1 MRLAMAFGRII
12 SKKAISILS
21 ATIFLIIGM
30 LLVIFFN
37 SRCNDPERIIRNLQ
51 KEIILVEEITGNQ
64 LQDIQAHVSKS
75 GFTDSVMS
83 EISRKEHIQDGFS
96 LFIYRNDSLI
106 YWSDNSVRISDLSGT
121 EATAKAFDYIGNGWY
136 LIQRIEDGKYSF
148 LALTRVRDE
157 FVFEN
162 QYLKSRFSS
171 LFSVPDHVAIH
182 LEDNGHNIYS
192 RNGRLLFSLRFPD
205 EPFFSRNYMIVLTIL
220 YFLAYAFFLAFIF
233 HVYSM
238 LECIWRKKSLLTLFF
253 LLDLLLIRGLVFIFH
268 FPQQLYSSELFSPA
282 FFASSWL
289 APSLGDLLLHAIT
302 FIFAAIAVHRRI
314 MINIRTDNKLSSGR
328 FFFFA
333 GLVLF
338 NIVLFQILTVHL
350 KSIIINSGI
359 SFNLNDIANIDIYS
373 FIGFLCLAL
382 FQIAY
387 LFFSWKT
394 IRLARSLSGSYR
406 TFVLV
411 SLVIMVTGYFI
422 LNLSGFDVAP
432 LIFLFLYFLT
442 FTHISSGGES
452 HFHFSNT
459 LVYIVIFSLF
469 TTYILYY
476 QNDLKEKENR
486 KILARNLAEY
496 KDPIAEH
503 KFSGVSDSLKNDTQL
518 ASYLN
523 KFPFDN
529 VAELDATTDYITRN
543 FFSHYWL
550 KYDLLITICDRSR
563 TLTIRPDDLTV
574 NCQQYF
580 KDIID
585 ALGQP
590 TRSENFYF
598 INNQLLDKYYLG
610 IVEYTGE
617 SLDLNIFIEFFPK
630 NMPKGLGYPELLI
643 DYRKENK
650 INWSVYSYARYFE
663 GELFFRFGKYYYAMN
678 LDHYVSYPAEAG
690 FIEKDDFSHY
700 IYPVNNQSVLIVS
713 LKNQGFLDIV
723 APFSYISIFFGFLAF
738 ILFIIFKGPSG
749 FNYFNQGFSQR
760 LQFSITMLI
769 FASFFLVGI
778 GSTAFIIS
786 LNNNKNLANLS
797 EKAHSVLIELEHKIA
812 GEEQV
817 VPEMEMYISDL
828 LYKFSLVFFTDIN
841 LYYPDGTL
849 LATSRPEI
857 FTRGFISN
865 KMNAKAYQN
874 LYLNNRS
881 LFIHQECIGEYDY
894 LSAYVPLRNVNN
906 DLIAYLNLPYF
917 ARQDELTNEI
927 STFLVAFINIYVIL
941 IAIAIYLAL
950 IISKYISKPI
960 QLLKEKLSTLKIGNT
975 EQKIEWKKSDEIGD
989 LVSEYNRMVD
999 EIAKSAELLARSERE
1014 SAWREMAR
1022 QIAHEIKNPLT
1033 PMKLSVQ
1040 YLQKA
1045 WDEKLPGWE
1054 ERLNR
1059 FSKTIVEQI
1068 DSLSIIA
1075 SAFSDFA
1082 NMPKSKFRKTELT
1095 GIIQNAIGI
1104 FKDSTP
1110 VSFSFISDGEHL
1122 IQGDKEQLLRVF
1134 NNLIK
1139 NAIQAI
1145 RHPHEGQISIRL
1157 YREGDK
1163 HKIHFTDNGEGI
1175 PEDQQEKVFSPNFT
1189 TKSGGMGLGLAM
1201 IKNTIQNMGGT
1212 ISFESM
1218 QGKGTSFFIEL
1229 PDHEADPTISDE
1241 VRDGIG

>member
-1 MRLAMAFGRII
+1 MALSQII
-12 SKKAISILS
+12 SKKAFSFLL
-21 ATIFLIIGM
+21 AAIFMIIGI
-30 LLVIFFN
+30 LLVIIFN
-37 SRCNDPERIIRNLQ
+37 NRSNNQERLTRKIQ
-51 KEIILVEEITGNQ
+51 KKIILVEEIADNKLRD
-64 LQDIQAHVSKS
+64 LQATVAKS
-75 GFTDSVMS
+75 GFSDSVMS
-83 EISRKEHIQDGFS
+83 EISRGENIRNGFS

-106 YWSDNSVRISDLSGT
+106 YWSDNSVKVPDLSGD
-121 EATAKAFDYIGNGWY
+121 EGTANAFDYIGNGWY
-136 LIQRIEDGKYSF
+136 LIQRIEDNNYSF
-148 LALTRVRDE
+148 VALVRVRDE

-162 QYLKSRFSS
+162 QYLKSSFSA
-171 LFSVPDHVAIH
+171 LFSVPNHVDIH
-182 LEDNGHNIYS
+182 DVPDNGHNIYS
-192 RNGRLLFSLRFPD
+192 RNGHFLFSLQFPD
-205 EPFFSRNYMIVLTIL
+205 ELVFSDYYMIVLTFL
-220 YFLAYAFFLAFIF
+220 YFLAYVFFLAFMY

-238 LECIWRKKSLLTLFF
+238 LGNIWKKKNLLTLFF
-253 LLDLLLIRGLVFIFH
+253 ILDLILIRGLVFIFH
-268 FPQQLYSSELFSPA
+268 FPAQLYSSALFSPA

-289 APSLGDLLLHAIT
+289 APSLGDLLLHALT
-302 FIFAAIAVHRRI
+302 LIFAAIAVHKRI
-314 MINIRTDNKLSSGR
+314 VIPIRADNKLSSRR
-328 FFFFA
+328 FFNFT

-338 NIVLFQILTVHL
+338 NIVLFHLLTVHL
-350 KSIIINSGI
+350 KSIIVNSGI
-359 SFNLNDIANIDIYS
+359 SFNLNDIGNIDIYS
-373 FIGFLCLAL
+373 FIGFLCLGL
-382 FQIAY
+382 ILIAY

-394 IRLARSLSGSYR
+394 IKLARCLSGSNSN
-406 TFVLV
+406 FVLL
-411 SLVIMVTGYFI
+411 SFAILVIGYFI
-422 LNLSGFDVAP
+422 LNLSGFNVAP

-442 FTHISSGGES
+442 FTHTSNKNTGS
-452 HFHFSNT
+452 HYNFSNT
-459 LVYIVIFSLF
+459 LLFIVIFSLF

-476 QNDLKEKENR
+476 QNDFKEEENR

-503 KFSGVSDSLKNDTQL
+503 KFSGVADSLQHDPRL

-523 KFPFDN
+523 KFPFEN

-543 FFSHYWL
+543 YFSHYWL
-550 KYDLLITICDRSR
+550 KYDILITICDRSR
-563 TLTIRPDDLTV
+563 TLTIRPEALTM

-580 KDIID
+580 GDIID

-590 TRSENFYF
+590 TRSEKFYF
-598 INNQLLDKYYLG
+598 IDNQLLDKYYLG
-610 IVEYTGE
+610 IVEYTGDPV
-617 SLDLNIFIEFFPK
+617 SLNIYIEFFPK

-643 DYRKENK
+643 DYRRENK

-678 LDHYVSYPAEAG
+678 LDHYVASPTEAG

-700 IYPVNNQSVLIVS
+700 IHPVNDQSVLIVS
-713 LKNQGFLDIV
+713 QKNQGFLDIV
-723 APFSYISIFFGFLAF
+723 APFSYISIFYGFLAF
-738 ILFIIFKGPSG
+738 LLFIIFKGPSG

-760 LQFSITMLI
+760 IQFSITMLI

-874 LYLNNRS
+874 LYLDNRS
-881 LFIHQECIGEYDY
+881 LFIHQECIGKYDY

-906 DLIAYLNLPYF
+906 DVIAYLNLPYF
-917 ARQDELTNEI
+917 ARQDELTTEI

-960 QLLKEKLSTLKIGNT
+960 QLLKEKLSTLKIGNI

-1095 GIIQNAIGI
+1095 GIIQNAIGL
-1104 FKDSTP
+1104 FKDSSP
-1110 VSFSFISDGEHL
+1110 VSFSLISDGEHL
-1122 IQGDKEQLLRVF
+1122 ILGDKEQLLRVF

-1145 RHPHEGQISIRL
+1145 RYPHEGIISIRI

-1163 HKIHFTDNGEGI
+1163 HRIIFNDNGEGI
-1175 PEDQQEKVFSPNFT
+1175 PEDQHEKVFSPNFT

-1201 IKNTIQNMGGT
+1201 VKNTIHNMGGT

-1218 QGKGTSFFIEL
+1218 QEKGTTFFIEL
-1229 PDHEADPTISDE
+1229 PDYEVELPGSDE
-1241 VRDGIG
+1241 VHEDIG

>member
-1 MRLAMAFGRII
+1 MALNQII
-12 SKKAISILS
+12 SKKALLLLS

-30 LLVIFFN
+30 LLVILLN
-37 SRCNDPERIIRNLQ
+37 NRSNDPERIIKNLQ
-51 KEIILVEEITGNQ
+51 QEIRLTEELTKKQ
-64 LQDIQAHVSKS
+64 LQDVQAIVSKT
-75 GFTDSVMS
+75 GFSDSVLS
-83 EISRKEHIQDGFS
+83 AVFIAERFRDGFS
-96 LFIYRNDSLI
+96 LYIYKNDSLI
-106 YWSDNSVRISDLSGT
+106 YWSDNSVLLPDFSGA
-121 EATAKAFDYIGNGWY
+121 EDSTAPFDYIGNGWY
-136 LIQRIEDGKYSF
+136 LIQRITDGVHSF
-148 LALTRVRDE
+148 VALVRVRDE
-157 FVFEN
+157 FAFEN
-162 QYLKSRFSS
+162 QYLKSRFSP
-171 LFSVPDHVAIH
+171 LFNVPDHVSIH
-182 LEDNGHNIYS
+182 SEDNGNSIVS
-192 RNGRLLFSLRFPD
+192 ENGNFLFALEFPE
-205 EPFFSRNYMIVLTIL
+205 EPVFSGHYMIVLTLL

-233 HVYSM
+233 HVYNM
-238 LECIWRKKSLLTLFF
+238 LGRHWKHKNLLALFF
-253 LLDLLLIRGLVFIFH
+253 ILDLLLLRGLVFIFH
-268 FPQQLYSSELFSPA
+268 VPHQLFSSALFSPA

-302 FIFAAIAVHRRI
+302 FVFAAIAVHQTI
-314 MINIRTDNKLSSGR
+314 AITIRPEKKILTGRR
-328 FFFFA
+328 FFFFT
-333 GLVLF
+333 GLLVL
-338 NIVLFQILTVHL
+338 NIALFQILTVHL
-350 KSIIINSGI
+350 KSIIVHSGI
-359 SFNLNDIANIDIYS
+359 SFNLNDIANIDVYS
-373 FIGFLCLAL
+373 FIGFLSLGL
-382 FQIAY
+382 FLIAY
-387 LFFSWKT
+387 LFITLKSIK
-394 IRLARSLSGSYR
+394 LARNLSGSYR
-406 TFVLV
+406 AFILLTLVAMVL
-411 SLVIMVTGYFI
+411 GYFI
-422 LNLSGFDVAP
+422 MKFAGLEVAP
-432 LIFLFLYFLT
+432 LIFLFFYFST
-442 FTHISSGGES
+442 FIHHSNSEEA
-452 HFHFSNT
+452 HFRFSNT
-459 LVYIVIFSLF
+459 LVYIVIFSVF
-469 TTYILYY
+469 TTYILYH

-486 KILARNLAEY
+486 KIMARNLAEY

-503 KFSGVSDSLKNDTQL
+503 KFSSVADSLQNDLRL

-523 KFPFDN
+523 NFPFYI
-529 VAELDATTDYITRN
+529 VADLDAATDYITRN
-543 FFSHYWL
+543 FFAHYWL

-563 TLTIRPDDLTV
+563 TLNIRPDALTV

-580 KDIID
+580 DDIID
-585 ALGQP
+585 ALGQK
-590 TRSENFYF
+590 TKSENFYF
-598 INNQLLDKYYLG
+598 IDNQLLDKYYLG
-610 IVEYTGE
+610 IVEYSNGMVP
-617 SLDLNIFIEFFPK
+617 LMIYIEFFPK

-650 INWSVYSYARYFE
+650 INWPVYSYARYFE
-663 GELFFRFGKYYYAMN
+663 EELFFRFGKYYYAMN
-678 LDHYVSYPAEAG
+678 LDRYVSSPAEAG

-700 IYPVNNQSVLIVS
+700 IHPVDDQSVLIVS
-713 LKNQGFLDIV
+713 LKKPGFLDIV
-723 APFSYISIFFGFLAF
+723 APFSYISIFFGFLVF
-738 ILFIIFKGPSG
+738 ILFILIKGPSG
-749 FNYFNQGFSQR
+749 LNYFNQGFSQR

-769 FASFFLVGI
+769 FASFLFVGI

-786 LNNNKNLANLS
+786 LNNNKNLSNLS

-817 VPEMEMYISDL
+817 VPEMETYISDL

-849 LATSRPEI
+849 MATSRPEI

-865 KMNAKAYQN
+865 KINAIAYRN
-874 LYLNNRS
+874 LYLDNRS

-917 ARQDELTNEI
+917 ARQDELTTEI

-989 LVSEYNRMVD
+989 LVAEYNRMVD

-1059 FSKTIVEQI
+1059 FSKTIVQQI

-1075 SAFSDFA
+1075 TAFSDFA

-1095 GIIQNAIGI
+1095 GIIQNTIDL

-1110 VSFSFISDGEHL
+1110 VVFSLTSEEEHL
-1122 IQGDKEQLLRVF
+1122 VLGDKEQLLRVF

-1139 NAIQAI
+1139 NALQAI
-1145 RHPHEGQISIRL
+1145 RDPHDGQISIRINK
-1157 YREGDK
+1157 EGTW
-1163 HKIHFTDNGEGI
+1163 HKIVISDNGEGI
-1175 PEDQQEKVFSPNFT
+1175 PEDQHEKIFSPNFT

-1201 IKNTIQNMGGT
+1201 VKNTVQNMGGT
-1212 ISFESM
+1212 ISFESI
-1218 QGKGTSFFIEL
+1218 QGKRTSFFIEL
-1229 PDHEADPTISDE
+1229 PDYESESISSGEFHE
-1241 VRDGIG
+1241 GIG